1 MELDAGGKRAGDWI
15 LVFVEEEE
23 KHHGQDNIGGA
34 EVWPPMGSHEARQAP
49 PTMTGGSHSHHQS
62 FYSLDFSRNYLLLL
76 FFQAKETSTW
86 ELLHGYNIPHQFCK
100 SISTFLFN
108 CTSQLILY

>member
-15 LVFVEEEE
+15 LVFVEEE

-62 FYSLDFSRNYLLLL
+62 FYSLDSLEIICFFYFSKQKKLVHGSYYMDIIFRINFVNPYLL
-76 FFQAKETSTW
+76 
-86 ELLHGYNIPHQFCK
+86 FCL
-100 SISTFLFN
+100 TVHLN
-108 CTSQLILY
+108 